1 MTLAAFNIHRNL
13 VEQEGFDPSSD
24 EYYTEVDKRIK
35 AEFPHKFDVKN
46 KPQQRVASASRA
58 DTSVKGSKKQVKL
71 SPSEVQM
78 AKKLNVPLTEYAKY
92 VRR

>member
-1 MTLAAFNIHRNL
+1 M
-13 VEQEGFDPSSD
+13 
-24 EYYTEVDKRIK
+24 
-35 AEFPHKFDVKN
+35 KN